1 MRVLARVACT
11 KVSVVLRC
19 AALQDRLV
27 PQQFAVP
34 VGETSSCIVRAEDL
48 PEEPRLAYIPRPVG
62 TVYIQSQETA
72 QPGKRPAA
80 YHYVK
85 RIPSP
90 RKEHTK
96 TRTCDLSS
104 LGIWPAVHR
113 HGAEQHT
120 PRRFLITARSAL
132 YELRALSYLL
142 SSSLFVNR
150 LARMIIHAPHA
161 SPQSQTLDSP

>member
-1 MRVLARVACT
+1 MRVPALVACT
-11 KVSVVLRC
+11 KVSVVVRC
-19 AALQDRLV
+19 AVLQDRLD

-34 VGETSSCIVRAEDL
+34 GGETSSCIVRVEDL
-48 PEEPRLAYIPRPVG
+48 PKPRLAYIPRPVG

-96 TRTCDLSS
+96 TRICDLSS

-120 PRRFLITARSAL
+120 PRGFLITARSAL
-132 YELRALSYLL
+132 YELQALSYYYPVAC
-142 SSSLFVNR
+142 SST
-150 LARMIIHAPHA
+150 AWPG
-161 SPQSQTLDSP
+161 